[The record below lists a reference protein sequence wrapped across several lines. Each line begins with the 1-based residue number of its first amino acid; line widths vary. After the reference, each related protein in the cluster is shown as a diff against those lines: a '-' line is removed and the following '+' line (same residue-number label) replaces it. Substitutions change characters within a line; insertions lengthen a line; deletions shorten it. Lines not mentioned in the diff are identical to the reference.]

1 MAPPQKPLTTQQKIV
16 TFAQGQIG
24 TTVGG
29 GECTDLVEAALR
41 SAGAKALH
49 DLGQTDQQVGKK
61 DHAYV
66 WGDAIALKDAL
77 PGDILQ
83 FTDHNVK
90 IDVTVTWTFKDG
102 TVVDNAE
109 GSDVANTPR
118 RHHTALIEVGMAGDG
133 SVKTLEQNVDPG
145 GRVTQRLRLLTQDSV
160 TEKTETKTVEH
171 PVSKK
176 KDIATVKTVVKI
188 TVTGTIQ
195 AYRAQMK

>member
-1 MAPPQKPLTTQQKIV
+1 MAPPQKPLTMQQKIV
-16 TFAQGQIG
+16 TYAQGQIG

-66 WGDAIALKDAL
+66 WGDAVALKDAL

-83 FTDHNVK
+83 FTDHKVV
-90 IDVTVTWTFKDG
+90 IDTTVTVTFADG
-102 TVVDNAE
+102 AVIENAE
-109 GSDVANTPR
+109 GSDVASTPR
-118 RHHTALIEVGMAGDG
+118 RHHSALVEVAIAGDG

-145 GRVTQRLRLLTQDSV
+145 GRVTQRLTLLTKDSV
-160 TEKTETKTVEH
+160 VEKTEKKSILH
-171 PVSKK
+171 PGTNKK
-176 KDIATVKTVVKI
+176 ELATVKTVIKT

-195 AYRAQMK
+195 AYRAQAK